1 MIRRWM
7 AVDDELPALAVIKR
21 LMEAREGYACIGLF
35 TRAQEAIV
43 AANTEQPDLLFLDQ
57 NMPSLSGL
65 DLLAEL
71 AAPPVAVMVTAHAE
85 YAFEAFERGVRDY
98 LLKPVSPERLSQT
111 LSRIEPLLN
120 TEVRL
125 SALSFRDG
133 HNRVLADPRTVTR
146 FAAEGNYSIMHRPL
160 VRPVLITESLRSLE
174 QRLTPFGFMRVH
186 KAHLVR
192 LAAVERIT
200 GNKLV
205 LSGAEAVP
213 LGRAYAAP
221 VRLRLADV

>member
-7 AVDDELPALAVIKR
+7 AVDDETPALAVIKR
-21 LMEAREGYACIGLF
+21 HMETREGYACIGLF
-35 TRAQEAIV
+35 TRAQEALV
-43 AANTEQPDLLFLDQ
+43 AANSEQPDLLFLDQ
-57 NMPSLSGL
+57 DMPSLSGL

-71 AAPPVAVMVTAHAE
+71 ATPTVAVMVTAHAE
-85 YAFEAFERGVRDY
+85 YALEAFERGVRDY
-98 LLKPVSPERLSQT
+98 LLKPVSPERLAQT

-125 SALSFRDG
+125 SVLSFKNG
-133 HNRVLADPRTVTR
+133 HDRILADPRTVTR
-146 FAAEGNYSIMHRPL
+146 FSAEGNYAYLHRPPA
-160 VRPVLITESLRSLE
+160 RPVLITESLRSLE

-192 LAAVERIT
+192 VTAVERIA
-200 GNKLV
+200 GNKLL

-213 LGRAYAAP
+213 LGRAYAAS
-221 VRLRLADV
+221 VRMRLANG